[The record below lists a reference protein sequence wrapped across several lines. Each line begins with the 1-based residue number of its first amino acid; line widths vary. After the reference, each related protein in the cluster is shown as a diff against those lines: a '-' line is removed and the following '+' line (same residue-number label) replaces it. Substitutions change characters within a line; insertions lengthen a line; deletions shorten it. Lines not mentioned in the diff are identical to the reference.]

1 MSSHPHNRKII
12 TLLFHL
18 HCDSMELPSALYLQC
33 PSCGK
38 ETLHRVIKGRLGE
51 KKKITLDALVKCSG
65 CGHRYNT
72 VISEEKPVTIPL
84 IISEGASS
92 TKNSIELASAE
103 TVEKGSEY
111 QLDRNTIKITGIETE
126 RGRVRSA
133 QARDIR
139 TLWAKKFDRLKIR
152 VSINK
157 GSRTLSRVI
166 WAVPD
171 EEFFVGDVIRIK
183 GDSVAIHSIK
193 TQSRHIKR
201 GSAEARDIVRLYAKL
216 VR

>member
-1 MSSHPHNRKII
+1 
-12 TLLFHL
+12 
-18 HCDSMELPSALYLQC
+18 MEVPSALYLEC
-33 PSCGK
+33 PSCGE
-38 ETLHRVIKGRLGE
+38 ETLHRVIKGKLGE
-51 KKKITLDALVKCSG
+51 KKNITLDALVKCSG
-65 CGHRYNT
+65 CNHRYNT
-72 VISEEKPVTIPL
+72 VITEEKPLIIPL
-84 IISEGASS
+84 IISEGANS
-92 TKNSIELASAE
+92 TKDTIELASGE

-126 RGRVRSA
+126 KGRVRSA
-133 QARDIR
+133 RARDIR

-171 EEFFVGDVIRIK
+171 EEFYVGDVIRIK

-193 TQSRHIKR
+193 TQSGHIKR
-201 GSAEARDIVRLYAKL
+201 GGAQARDIVRLYAKM

>member
-1 MSSHPHNRKII
+1 
-12 TLLFHL
+12 
-18 HCDSMELPSALYLQC
+18 MEVPSALYLGC
-33 PSCGK
+33 PSCGE
-38 ETLHRVIKGRLGE
+38 ETLHRVIKGKRGE
-51 KKKITLDALVKCSG
+51 KKQITLEALVKCSQ

-72 VISEEKPVTIPL
+72 VVKEEKPITIPL
-84 IISEGASS
+84 ILSEGPNSI
-92 TKNSIELASAE
+92 KDSIELASAE

-111 QLDRNTIKITGIETE
+111 QLDRNTVRITGIETE
-126 RGRVRSA
+126 KGRVISA
-133 QARDIR
+133 RAREIK

-171 EEFFVGDVIRIK
+171 EEFCVGDVIRIK

-193 TQSRHIKR
+193 TESRHIKR
-201 GSAEARDIVRLYAKL
+201 GTAEARNIVRLYGKI